1 MDGLL
6 LQNWGIGNRK
16 KIEEQTETRVANT
29 ITIFRAAIAVRQ
41 WCLQTCHRE
50 PVPLAPPKHQPRH
63 DAEWTVQRPPVA
75 RTLPRLGRPMTDWL
89 LLFFQRYARQGKTL

>member
-1 MDGLL
+1 MDRLL

-16 KIEEQTETRVANT
+16 KIEGQTETKVANT

-50 PVPLAPPKHQPRH
+50 PVFN
-63 DAEWTVQRPPVA
+63 T
-75 RTLPRLGRPMTDWL
+75 T
-89 LLFFQRYARQGKTL
+89 